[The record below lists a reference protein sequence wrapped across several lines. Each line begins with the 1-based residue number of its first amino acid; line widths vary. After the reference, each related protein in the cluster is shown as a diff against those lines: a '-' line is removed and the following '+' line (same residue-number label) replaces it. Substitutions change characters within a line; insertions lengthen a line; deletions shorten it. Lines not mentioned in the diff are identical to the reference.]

1 MPAILPSGPCAQV
14 NPLFQAAPSASSL
27 AAWHASK
34 TLCTSSVTKHFSPLF
49 FFIPDSGDF
58 QHSGCSDGEKSVR
71 TCRSP
76 PTLPFVFLF
85 LNRAQELLSPLLRP
99 RTMKKP
105 HITHY
110 RCEILSHEMKIKHG
124 QGERSLA
131 PCSGKHQTTVSS
143 SPE

>member
-14 NPLFQAAPSASSL
+14 NPLSGCSICIFPRCLACLEDSVHKLGNETFFPHSS
-27 AAWHASK
+27 
-34 TLCTSSVTKHFSPLF
+34 

-58 QHSGCSDGEKSVR
+58 QHPGCSDGEKSVR

-110 RCEILSHEMKIKHG
+110 RCEILSLEMKIKHG